1 MEPNYLYCYDPVS
14 NQVHRNTCKAIKNGN
29 ERIIKYPNLST
40 ALRKKYIPCK
50 CCQSDY
56 RKALRERNIDII
68 SRTKYNFI
76 YSSDDEFFHKRNCQ
90 LVVLL
95 SADLQ
100 GTHTFNAAVK
110 TGREP
115 CPICKPLPQDIV
127 IYDSW
132 IKDNDKQED
141 DKQLSDRVSFC
152 VEKAVNRHSVAQR
165 ERRIKLM
172 SATTQ
177 EEIDDIYTLT
187 QPRYSF
193 WTAKGYKSFH
203 LKSCALLSNLTHLIG
218 FQSYNEACREGY
230 KPCRKCKPT
239 SKHDL
244 KMSIPIYSKV
254 RKGETLIDLEKLCHK
269 ESYYYL
275 HYNNIF
281 IIQTSNGKWRIHIDT
296 MPIKV
301 EHINTKKYP
310 HEIEFHR
317 QPRIFLSLSDVFFY
331 IKRHDNCLK

>member
-40 ALRKKYIPCK
+40 AL
-50 CCQSDY
+50 
-56 RKALRERNIDII
+56 
-68 SRTKYNFI
+68 
-76 YSSDDEFFHKRNCQ
+76 
-90 LVVLL
+90 
-95 SADLQ
+95 
-100 GTHTFNAAVK
+100 
-110 TGREP
+110 
-115 CPICKPLPQDIV
+115 
-127 IYDSW
+127 
-132 IKDNDKQED
+132 
-141 DKQLSDRVSFC
+141 
-152 VEKAVNRHSVAQR
+152 
-165 ERRIKLM
+165 
-172 SATTQ
+172 
-177 EEIDDIYTLT
+177 
-187 QPRYSF
+187 
-193 WTAKGYKSFH
+193 
-203 LKSCALLSNLTHLIG
+203 G